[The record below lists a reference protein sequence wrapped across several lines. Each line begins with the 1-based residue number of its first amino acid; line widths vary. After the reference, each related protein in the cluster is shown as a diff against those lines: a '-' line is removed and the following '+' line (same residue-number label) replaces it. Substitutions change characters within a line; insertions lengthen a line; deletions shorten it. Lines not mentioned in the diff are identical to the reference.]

1 MRNFARSR
9 PYLCHNTFVM
19 IETKTT
25 TLLEPLTKLIP
36 LSHPGASLRVM
47 MVMPEVFPYAS
58 VGGVS
63 RVGAY
68 LARELVK
75 MGHDVR
81 IFMPKYGFID
91 QDKYPL
97 EMVVEGLKVYTDA
110 DGGGPKELV
119 CNVKTHLNEDGVR
132 TYFLENMEYYE
143 KRANIYGYSDDPIR
157 FILLSRAVFE
167 FLRHFEWKPQVIHA
181 HDWQTG
187 AVPNFLKTTYKNSSD
202 LSGIASVFTIH
213 NLFYQGMF
221 DHRQVSE
228 LDFDDGKSRIAP
240 LFSDQLRKQNFMKR
254 GIIYADAINTVSE
267 TYAREILTPEYGEG
281 LDRLL
286 LEVRSKLFGI
296 TNGLDYEDYDPETD
310 PLIPKPYNFHT
321 IDRREIN
328 KRALQKEFGL
338 PEGEQHFVIGMVSR
352 LTEQK
357 GLDIL
362 LEALPSFLSELDAQ
376 FIVVGGGEEKYVAGL
391 RALQKRFPK
400 QIGSHLMLNFTLPR
414 LVYAGA
420 DALTI
425 PSRFEPAGLT
435 QLEAMRYGCAPI
447 VRKTGGLADSVTD
460 LDISRET
467 GTGFVFGEYTPW
479 ALYGALVRAYEN
491 FHHPKVWEALVK
503 RAMRADFSWTASARH
518 YADLYRRAI
527 QLKEREAKG
536 PARLASLEE

>member
-1 MRNFARSR
+1 
-9 PYLCHNTFVM
+9 LCDNIFVM
-19 IETKTT
+19 SDTKTT
-25 TLLEPLTKLIP
+25 TFLEPLTKLIP
-36 LSHPGASLRVM
+36 LSHPGASLRIM
-47 MVMPEVFPYAS
+47 MVLPEVFPYAS

-75 MGHDVR
+75 LGHDVR
-81 IFMPKYGFID
+81 LFMPKYGFID
-91 QDKYPL
+91 EEKYPL

-110 DGGGPKELV
+110 DGEGPKELV
-119 CNVKTHLNEDGVR
+119 CNVKTHLSEDGVR

-143 KRANIYGYSDDPIR
+143 QRANVYGYSDDSVR
-157 FILLSRAVFE
+157 FALLSRAVFE

-187 AVPNFLKTTYKNSSD
+187 AVPNFLKTAYAKSAD

-240 LFSDQLRKQNFMKR
+240 IFSERLKKQNFMKR
-254 GIIYADAINTVSE
+254 GIIYADAVNTVSE

-296 TNGLDYEDYDPETD
+296 TNGLDYDDYDPGTD
-310 PLIPKPYNFHT
+310 PLVPQPYNFHS
-321 IDRREIN
+321 IDRRVVN
-328 KRALQKEFGL
+328 KKALQKEFGL
-338 PEGEQHFVIGMVSR
+338 PEGEEHFVIGMVSR

-362 LEALPSFLSELDAQ
+362 LETLSPFLSEFDAQ
-376 FIVVGGGEEKYVAGL
+376 FIVLGGGEEKYVAGL
-391 RALQKRFPK
+391 RALQKQFPK
-400 QIGSHLMLNFTLPR
+400 KVGTHLMLNFTLPR
-414 LVYAGA
+414 LIFSGA
-420 DALTI
+420 DTLTV

-435 QLEAMRYGCAPI
+435 QLEAMRYGCVPI
-447 VRKTGGLADSVTD
+447 VRKTGGLADTVTG
-460 LDISRET
+460 LDAQGES
-467 GTGFVFGEYTPW
+467 GTGFVFSEYNPW

-491 FHHPKVWEALVK
+491 FQHPKVWEGLVK
-503 RAMRADFSWTASARH
+503 RAMQADFSWRASARH
-518 YADLYRRAI
+518 YADLYRRAL
-527 QLKEREAKG
+527 QLKERESKG
-536 PARLASLEE
+536 PVRLASLEE

>member
-1 MRNFARSR
+1 M
-9 PYLCHNTFVM
+9 M
-19 IETKTT
+19 ETKTT
-25 TLLEPLTKLIP
+25 TFLEPLTKLIP
-36 LSHPGASLRVM
+36 LSHPGASLRIM
-47 MVMPEVFPYAS
+47 MVTPEVAPYAL
-58 VGGVS
+58 VGGLS
-63 RVGAY
+63 RVAAH
-68 LARELVK
+68 LAKELVK

-81 IFMPKYGFID
+81 LFMPKYGFID
-91 QDKYPL
+91 EEKYPL

-110 DGGGPKELV
+110 EGDGPKEIV
-119 CNVKTHLNEDGVR
+119 CNVKTHMNEDGVR

-143 KRANIYGYSDDPIR
+143 QRANVYGYSDDPIR
-157 FILLSRAVFE
+157 FTLLSRAVFE
-167 FLRHFEWKPQVIHA
+167 FLRHFEWKPQIIHA

-187 AVPNFLKTTYKNSSD
+187 AVPNFLRTTYKKSAD
-202 LSGIASVFTIH
+202 LSGIASIFTIH

-228 LDFDDGKSRIAP
+228 LDFDDGKSRIGS
-240 LFSDQLRKQNFMKR
+240 LFSDQLKKKNFMKR
-254 GIIYADAINTVSE
+254 GIIYADAVNTVSE
-267 TYAREILTPEYGEG
+267 SYAREILTPEYGEG

-310 PLIPKPYNFHT
+310 PLVPKPYNFHT
-321 IDRREIN
+321 IDRRVIN

-376 FIVVGGGEEKYVAGL
+376 FIVVGGGDEKYVGGL

-400 QIGSHLMLNFTLPR
+400 QVGSHLMLNFTLPR

-420 DALTI
+420 DVLTI

-460 LDISRET
+460 LDISGET

-479 ALYGALVRAYEN
+479 ALYGSLVRAYEN
-491 FHHPKVWEALVK
+491 FHHPKVWAGLVK
-503 RAMRADFSWTASARH
+503 RAMQADFSWKAAARH

-527 QLKEREAKG
+527 QMKEKEAKG
-536 PARLASLEE
+536 PVRLASLEE

>member
-1 MRNFARSR
+1 MSD
-9 PYLCHNTFVM
+9 
-19 IETKTT
+19 IKTT
-25 TLLEPLTKLIP
+25 TFLEPLTKLIP

-47 MVMPEVFPYAS
+47 MVLPEVFPYAS

-75 MGHDVR
+75 MGHDIR

-91 QDKYPL
+91 EEKYPL

-110 DGGGPKELV
+110 EGDGPKELI
-119 CNVKTHLNEDGVR
+119 CNVKTHMSEDGVR

-143 KRANIYGYSDDPIR
+143 QRANVYGYSDDPIR
-157 FILLSRAVFE
+157 FTLLCRGVLE
-167 FLRHFEWKPQVIHA
+167 VLRHFEWKPQVIHSSER
-181 HDWQTG
+181 QTG
-187 AVPNFLKTTYKNSSD
+187 PHSNFLKTTYAKSD
-202 LSGIASVFTIH
+202 LAGIASVFTIH

-240 LFSDQLRKQNFMKR
+240 IFSDQLRKQNFMKR
-254 GIIYADAINTVSE
+254 GIIYADAVNTVSE
-267 TYAREILTPEYGEG
+267 TYAREILTPEYAEG
-281 LDRLL
+281 VDRLL
-286 LEVRSKLFGI
+286 MEVRSKLFGI

-310 PLIPKPYNFHT
+310 PLVPKPYNFHT
-321 IDRREIN
+321 IDRRVIN

-338 PEGEQHFVIGMVSR
+338 PEGEPHFVVGMVSR

-362 LEALPSFLSELDAQ
+362 LEALPSFLSELDVQ
-376 FIVVGGGEEKYVAGL
+376 FIVVGGGEEKYVSGF
-391 RALQKRFPK
+391 RDLQKRFPK

-420 DALTI
+420 GVLTI

-435 QLEAMRYGCAPI
+435 QLEAMRYGCLPI

-460 LDISRET
+460 LDISGET

-491 FHHPKVWEALVK
+491 FHHPKVWEGLVK
-503 RAMRADFSWTASARH
+503 RAMQADFSPVPPRPWGGESF
-518 YADLYRRAI
+518 
-527 QLKEREAKG
+527 
-536 PARLASLEE
+536 

>member
-1 MRNFARSR
+1 MD
-9 PYLCHNTFVM
+9 
-19 IETKTT
+19 TKTT

-36 LSHPGASLRVM
+36 LGHPSASLRIM
-47 MVMPEVFPYAS
+47 MVLPEVFPYAS

-75 MGHDVR
+75 LGHDVR
-81 IFMPKYGFID
+81 LFMPKYGFID
-91 QDKYPL
+91 EEKYPL

-110 DGGGPKELV
+110 DGNGPKELV
-119 CNVKTHLNEDGVR
+119 CNVKTHRGEDGVR

-143 KRANIYGYSDDPIR
+143 QRANVYGYSDDPIR
-157 FILLSRAVFE
+157 FALLARGALE

-187 AVPNFLKTTYKNSSD
+187 AVPNFLRTAYAKSQD
-202 LSGIASVFTIH
+202 LKGIASIFTIH

-221 DHRQVSE
+221 DHRQVPE
-228 LDFDDGKSRIAP
+228 LDFDDGRSRIAP
-240 LFSDQLRKQNFMKR
+240 LFSDRLRKQNFMKR
-254 GIIYADAINTVSE
+254 GIIYADAVNTVSE
-267 TYAREILTPEYGEG
+267 SYAREILTPEYGEG

-310 PLIPKPYNFHT
+310 PLVPQSYNFHT
-321 IDRREIN
+321 IDRKKIN

-338 PEGEQHFVIGMVSR
+338 PEGEEHFVVGMVSR

-362 LEALPSFLSELDAQ
+362 MEALPSLLSELDVQ
-376 FIVVGGGEEKYVAGL
+376 FIVVGGGEEKYVSGL
-391 RALQKRFPK
+391 RALQKLFPK
-400 QIGSHLMLNFTLPR
+400 KVGTHLMLNYTLPR
-414 LVYAGA
+414 LIYAGA
-420 DALTI
+420 DVITV

-435 QLEAMRYGCAPI
+435 QLEAMRYGCVPI
-447 VRKTGGLADSVTD
+447 VRKTGGLADTVTD
-460 LDISRET
+460 LDISGET
-467 GTGFVFGEYTPW
+467 GTGFSFGEYTPW

-503 RAMRADFSWTASARH
+503 RAMKADFSWTASARH

-527 QLKEREAKG
+527 QLKEKEAKG
-536 PARLASLEE
+536 GPSRIASLEE